1 MKRKSDDQ
9 TNGFVLNVR
18 GLIILSAQILV
29 STVVAAA
36 QEPTTRAGVIAAQQ
50 AAKQVTPYE
59 PSPAEAIIRKVRT
72 ILIGQ
77 PGGFYP
83 SVGSVYPGGGLSLG
97 GGYRSYYRGN
107 TFWDLHGLYS
117 ISGYKSVELST
128 GSVAHTPTA
137 RRRNFSLRTGWRDA
151 TQLAYYGSGMETAVG
166 DRTNARLQQAYAGG
180 FLEGRPHRWIALRAE
195 ADVEHYT
202 IKEGQGVHPSIET
215 VHTPATAPGVGA
227 DISFLRVG
235 GTAGFDWRRSP
246 GYTRTGGYYGAT
258 LQSWIDPDSAFSFQ
272 RLDLNVIQHVPF
284 LRETWVLA
292 FRGRAQTV
300 LNDNDVVPFYLLPSL
315 GSGGTLRAYA
325 TDRFRD
331 RHSLLA
337 SAEWRWIP
345 NRNFF
350 DMSVFVDAGKV
361 TRDRADLDFR
371 GLRTNWGIGARF
383 HGLDLT
389 ALRVELAKGQEGWA
403 FIFAASPPF

>member
-1 MKRKSDDQ
+1 M
-9 TNGFVLNVR
+9 
-18 GLIILSAQILV
+18 
-29 STVVAAA
+29 
-36 QEPTTRAGVIAAQQ
+36 
-50 AAKQVTPYE
+50 
-59 PSPAEAIIRKVRT
+59 
-72 ILIGQ
+72 
-77 PGGFYP
+77 
-83 SVGSVYPGGGLSLG
+83 
-97 GGYRSYYRGN
+97 
-107 TFWDLHGLYS
+107 
-117 ISGYKSVELST
+117 
-128 GSVAHTPTA
+128 
-137 RRRNFSLRTGWRDA
+137 
-151 TQLAYYGSGMETAVG
+151 
-166 DRTNARLQQAYAGG
+166 
-180 FLEGRPHRWIALRAE
+180 
-195 ADVEHYT
+195 
-202 IKEGQGVHPSIET
+202 
-215 VHTPATAPGVGA
+215 
-227 DISFLRVG
+227 
-235 GTAGFDWRRSP
+235 
-246 GYTRTGGYYGAT
+246 
-258 LQSWIDPDSAFSFQ
+258 
-272 RLDLNVIQHVPF
+272 IQHVPF

-292 FRGRAQTV
+292 FRGRVQTV

-325 TDRFRD
+325 TDRYRD